1 MLFAERINRIEEP
14 QTIKMAKLSR
24 ELKAQGKDVVD
35 LSLGE
40 PDFVTPAHI
49 RQAAVE
55 AMDAGFTKYPPV
67 AGYPEL
73 KDAIIRKFARDND
86 LTYTR
91 EQVMVCTGAKQ
102 CIANV
107 MMCIINH
114 GDEVIIPS
122 PYWVTYGDLVSL
134 CGGIVKELSTTLA
147 ANYKITAEELRKAIT
162 TKTKAFIFS
171 SPCNPSGSIY
181 TKEEL
186 DALVQVFNQ
195 HPEIIII
202 SDEIYEHIN
211 FESKHVTI
219 ASLLNMHDR
228 TVVVNGLSKSY
239 SMTGWRLGYM
249 AGPATII
256 KSCETMQSQFTSG
269 PNSITQRAAITA
281 LDGEQDS
288 IKAMV
293 EEFHKRRDYLVE
305 ALNTIPGLKVNK
317 PAGAFYVF
325 PDISSYYGKS
335 NAGYTINNSLDMC
348 MYLLQHG
355 LVTCVAG
362 SAFGDEKCMR
372 ISYATN
378 MENLQ
383 RGVQRINDSLAA
395 LQ

>member
-1 MLFAERINRIEEP
+1 MLFADRIGRIEEP
-14 QTIKMAKLSR
+14 QTIKMAKMSR
-24 ELKAQGKDVVD
+24 ELKAQGNDVVD

-40 PDFVTPAHI
+40 PDFATPAHI
-49 RQAAVE
+49 RQAALE

-67 AGYPEL
+67 AGYPEV
-73 KDAIIRKFARDND
+73 KDAIIRKFQKDNG

-122 PYWVTYGDLVSL
+122 PYWVTYGDLVGL
-134 CGGIVKELSTTLA
+134 CGGNVIELHTTLE
-147 ANYKITAEELRKAIT
+147 ANYKITAAELKAAIT
-162 TKTKAFIFS
+162 AKTKAFIFS

-186 DALVQVFNQ
+186 EALSQVFQQ
-195 HPEIIII
+195 HPEITII
-202 SDEIYEHIN
+202 SDEIYEYIN
-211 FESKHVTI
+211 FESKHVSI
-219 ASLLNMHDR
+219 ASLLDLQNR

-249 AGPATII
+249 AGPTEII
-256 KSCETMQSQFTSG
+256 KNCETMQSQFTSG

-281 LDGEQDS
+281 LDGPQDS
-288 IKAMV
+288 IDAMV
-293 EEFHKRRDYLVE
+293 QEFHKRRDYLVA
-305 ALNTIPGLKVNK
+305 ALNEIPGLRVNK

-325 PDISSYYGKS
+325 PGISSYYGKS

-348 MYLLQHG
+348 MYLLKHG

-372 ISYATN
+372 ISYATSI
-378 MENLQ
+378 ENLQ
-383 RGVQRINDSLAA
+383 RGVERIRFSLEE
-395 LQ
+395 LK